1 MTNIDSAC
9 SKSTVQTPAA
19 HAWHRA
25 RSCAAFSSSSRAEHG
40 LLHQRIRDD
49 LLLREQALG
58 V

>member
-25 RSCAAFSSSSRAEHG
+25 RSCASSSSRAEHG